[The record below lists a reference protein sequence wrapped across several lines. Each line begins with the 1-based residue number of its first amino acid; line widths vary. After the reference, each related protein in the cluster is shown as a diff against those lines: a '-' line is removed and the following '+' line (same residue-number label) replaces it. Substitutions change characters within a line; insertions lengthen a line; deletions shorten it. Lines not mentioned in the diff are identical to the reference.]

1 MGAVFSMCPHLFLY
15 PVFCILAGNLLASG
29 HKKEFGLSPDIP
41 NPRLFL
47 TNLLSTIHYF
57 SVCKIT
63 SFFLYN
69 KFFQKNNNVNVC
81 VFERNC
87 YLCKEFTNFA
97 VGKTKYAKF
106 VDTKMYVYKA

>member
-15 PVFCILAGNLLASG
+15 PVFCILAGNLLAWDI
-29 HKKEFGLSPDIP
+29 KKSLDCPPDIP

-63 SFFLYN
+63 SFFTI
-69 KFFQKNNNVNVC
+69 K
-81 VFERNC
+81 
-87 YLCKEFTNFA
+87 
-97 VGKTKYAKF
+97 
-106 VDTKMYVYKA
+106 

>member
-15 PVFCILAGNLLASG
+15 PFFVSFFCILAGNLLASE

-57 SVCKIT
+57 SVCKNT
-63 SFFLYN
+63 SFFLI
-69 KFFQKNNNVNVC
+69 K
-81 VFERNC
+81 
-87 YLCKEFTNFA
+87 
-97 VGKTKYAKF
+97 
-106 VDTKMYVYKA
+106 

>member
-15 PVFCILAGNLLASG
+15 PVFCILEGNLLALG

-57 SVCKIT
+57 FSLQNYEFFHNKIN
-63 SFFLYN
+63 FF
-69 KFFQKNNNVNVC
+69 KKII
-81 VFERNC
+81 
-87 YLCKEFTNFA
+87 T
-97 VGKTKYAKF
+97 
-106 VDTKMYVYKA
+106 

>member
-1 MGAVFSMCPHLFLY
+1 MGGSIQYVPSSFLY
-15 PVFCILAGNLLASG
+15 PVFCILAGNLLALG

-63 SFFLYN
+63 SFFLI
-69 KFFQKNNNVNVC
+69 K
-81 VFERNC
+81 
-87 YLCKEFTNFA
+87 
-97 VGKTKYAKF
+97 
-106 VDTKMYVYKA
+106 

>member
-1 MGAVFSMCPHLFLY
+1 MGAVFSMCPHLFLYPVFLY

-29 HKKEFGLSPDIP
+29 HKKKFGLSPDIP

-63 SFFLYN
+63 SFFLI
-69 KFFQKNNNVNVC
+69 K
-81 VFERNC
+81 
-87 YLCKEFTNFA
+87 
-97 VGKTKYAKF
+97 
-106 VDTKMYVYKA
+106 

>member
-15 PVFCILAGNLLASG
+15 PVFCILAGNLLALG

-63 SFFLYN
+63 SFFLI
-69 KFFQKNNNVNVC
+69 K
-81 VFERNC
+81 
-87 YLCKEFTNFA
+87 
-97 VGKTKYAKF
+97 
-106 VDTKMYVYKA
+106 

>member
-15 PVFCILAGNLLASG
+15 PVFVSWQVICWHWDI
-29 HKKEFGLSPDIP
+29 KKEFGLSPDIP

-63 SFFLYN
+63 SFFHN
-69 KFFQKNNNVNVC
+69 KINFFK
-81 VFERNC
+81 
-87 YLCKEFTNFA
+87 KIIT
-97 VGKTKYAKF
+97 
-106 VDTKMYVYKA
+106 

>member
-15 PVFCILAGNLLASG
+15 PVFCILAGNLLALG

-57 SVCKIT
+57 FSLQNYEFFSYKLNFFKKIIT
-63 SFFLYN
+63 
-69 KFFQKNNNVNVC
+69 
-81 VFERNC
+81 
-87 YLCKEFTNFA
+87 
-97 VGKTKYAKF
+97 
-106 VDTKMYVYKA
+106 

>member
-1 MGAVFSMCPHLFLY
+1 MGAVFSMCPHLF
-15 PVFCILAGNLLASG
+15 CILSGNLLASG

-57 SVCKIT
+57 QFAKLRVFSYKINF
-63 SFFLYN
+63 SE
-69 KFFQKNNNVNVC
+69 NNNVNVC
-81 VFERNC
+81 AFERNC

-97 VGKTKYAKF
+97 VGKTKYAEF

>member
-1 MGAVFSMCPHLFLY
+1 MGAVFSMCPHL
-15 PVFCILAGNLLASG
+15 FCILAGNLLASG

-63 SFFLYN
+63 SFSYKIN
-69 KFFQKNNNVNVC
+69 FFRK
-81 VFERNC
+81 
-87 YLCKEFTNFA
+87 
-97 VGKTKYAKF
+97 
-106 VDTKMYVYKA
+106 